1 LAINHGVD
9 WIMNSATK
17 TRKRFDD
24 LPAAQ
29 QAGMLCNE
37 DQFRRFADSRTIES
51 GSAATVGAAAE
62 FIRLFCGVNSRI
74 ALNTNAI
81 AAEKFA
87 IMRTEFDAWAGRIQA
102 PR

>member
-1 LAINHGVD
+1 
-9 WIMNSATK
+9 MNSATK

-37 DQFRRFADSRTIES
+37 DQFRRFADSRTIKS

-74 ALNTNAI
+74 ALNTDD
-81 AAEKFA
+81 AAAYKFQT
-87 IMRTEFDAWAGRIQA
+87 MRTEFDAWAGRIQA